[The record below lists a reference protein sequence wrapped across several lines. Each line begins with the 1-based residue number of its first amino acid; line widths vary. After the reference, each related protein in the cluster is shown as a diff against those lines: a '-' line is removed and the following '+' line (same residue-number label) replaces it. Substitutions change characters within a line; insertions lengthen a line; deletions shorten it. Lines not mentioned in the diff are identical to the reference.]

1 MSARGLSI
9 EFIIDSG
16 NVGGAESQLV
26 TLCQHLRAAGHD
38 PRVLFLQPLGPALDR
53 LRDSGI
59 PVASVRAA
67 PRDAT
72 AARWTAVDSA
82 RSLGAYAR
90 YGRRHRTQPD
100 IVHSMLDG
108 SIAVSHLLHPGTG
121 RPPFHV
127 AGILGR
133 RIADTSSRDPGAR
146 LRSSM
151 LERSLRKA
159 DAVVCNAPHLREEI
173 LDQLRLDP
181 GRVRVIPNG
190 VDLPDW
196 RSDTSGQ
203 PARGVV
209 VANFHDYKG
218 YDVLLESLTRVT
230 EPVTVHLCGTGD
242 VRAEMQALA
251 GRLGLDAMVTFVEPP
266 ADVPAELRAAQFGV
280 HPSRTEGLSNA
291 ILEQMAAGLPVIAS
305 DVGGNPVLVEDGVN
319 GLLVPVGDP
328 IALAAAITTL
338 ATDPARRARMGEE
351 SRRRAASL
359 SWDACTGAHVALY
372 EELLG
377 RRDAG

>member
-1 MSARGLSI
+1 
-9 EFIIDSG
+9 
-16 NVGGAESQLV
+16 
-26 TLCQHLRAAGHD
+26 
-38 PRVLFLQPLGPALDR
+38 
-53 LRDSGI
+53 
-59 PVASVRAA
+59 
-67 PRDAT
+67 
-72 AARWTAVDSA
+72 
-82 RSLGAYAR
+82 
-90 YGRRHRTQPD
+90 
-100 IVHSMLDG
+100 
-108 SIAVSHLLHPGTG
+108 
-121 RPPFHV
+121 
-127 AGILGR
+127 
-133 RIADTSSRDPGAR
+133 
-146 LRSSM
+146 M

-190 VDLPDW
+190 VDLPGW

-251 GRLGLDAMVTFVEPP
+251 GRLGLDPMVTFVEPP

-328 IALAAAITTL
+328 VALAAAITTL
-338 ATDPARRARMGEE
+338 AADPARRARMGEE